1 MANRVNSANRWFA
14 PRLARSGAFGTG
26 SWTDTSPPNWCRTA
40 TDVAVWE
47 LAEHSLRRVPRANAD
62 LRGDAAAHRARG
74 PEQVEQ
80 GATAPCRSSNKG
92 CAMKQKWGRPDDAG
106 DFPSDKAVWTIG
118 AFCVAL
124 LSVFAIAG
132 YRYMRVWRPLQRHYL
147 LTYAGTPVAGAFR
160 TDAPYTLLMVVTRKG
175 TRMALDNE
183 VEPFVT
189 EKGESTFTLTEK
201 AIKAGDL
208 KLEWQRARYDN
219 AKLHE
224 FLGHW
229 IYQDQSIADL
239 TKPAL
244 WGGLG
249 VLLVSLVIA
258 IPKDAAR
265 ARTRKHGRRLKGP
278 ELVTARAF
286 NRRNRS
292 DGIGFSQQQSFKQK
306 IFRNKT
312 WLRLPREIE
321 SSHILVMGDSGKG
334 KSALIRQILLQIE
347 ERGETAIVYDPATPA
362 DYVPYFLT
370 PSRGDLILNPLDQRM
385 PYWTPG
391 DELRQGADALTLAA
405 SLFPDR
411 HNENSFFVEAPRKIF
426 AHLLSF
432 RPTPQELVSWMSHP
446 EEIDR
451 RVKGTEYAAMI
462 DRDSPPQRNGVL
474 GSLAMVATATR
485 R

>member
-1 MANRVNSANRWFA
+1 MGARSSAESNQAQCKRANRPGRSLGPANYSAKR
-14 PRLARSGAFGTG
+14 P
-26 SWTDTSPPNWCRTA
+26 
-40 TDVAVWE
+40 
-47 LAEHSLRRVPRANAD
+47 LRRIPRANAD
-62 LRGDAAAHRARG
+62 RRGDAAANRASG

-80 GATAPCRSSNKG
+80 GATAPRGSSYRG
-92 CAMKQKWGRPDDAG
+92 CAMKQRWGREDDAG
-106 DFPSDKAVWTIG
+106 DFPSDRAVWTIG

-124 LSVFAIAG
+124 VSVFAIG
-132 YRYMRVWRPLQRHYL
+132 YYRYMRVW
-147 LTYAGTPVAGAFR
+147 
-160 TDAPYTLLMVVTRKG
+160 TRKG

-189 EKGESTFTLTEK
+189 EKGESTFTLTEE
-201 AIKAGDL
+201 AIEVGDS
-208 KLEWQRARYDN
+208 KLEWQRARYDSS
-219 AKLHE
+219 KLHE

-229 IYQDQSIADL
+229 IYQDQTLTDL
-239 TKPAL
+239 AKPAL

-249 VLLVSLVIA
+249 VLLVPLVVA
-258 IPKDAAR
+258 IPNDAGR
-265 ARTRKHGRRLKGP
+265 KRIRKHGRRLKGP
-278 ELVTARAF
+278 ELVTVRAF

-292 DGIGFSQQQSFKQK
+292 DGIGFLQQQSFTQK
-306 IFRNKT
+306 ILGRKA

-411 HNENSFFVEAPRKIF
+411 HNEN
-426 AHLLSF
+426 
-432 RPTPQELVSWMSHP
+432 
-446 EEIDR
+446 
-451 RVKGTEYAAMI
+451 
-462 DRDSPPQRNGVL
+462 
-474 GSLAMVATATR
+474 
-485 R
+485 

>member
-1 MANRVNSANRWFA
+1 
-14 PRLARSGAFGTG
+14 
-26 SWTDTSPPNWCRTA
+26 
-40 TDVAVWE
+40 
-47 LAEHSLRRVPRANAD
+47 
-62 LRGDAAAHRARG
+62 
-74 PEQVEQ
+74 
-80 GATAPCRSSNKG
+80 
-92 CAMKQKWGRPDDAG
+92 MKQKWGREDDAG

-124 LSVFAIAG
+124 LSVCAIAG
-132 YRYMRVWRPLQRHYL
+132 YRYIRVWTPLQRHYL
-147 LTYAGTPVAGAFR
+147 TTYVATPVAGAIR
-160 TDAPYTLLMVVTRKG
+160 ADGWYTLLTVVTRKG
-175 TRMALDNE
+175 TRLALDNE

-189 EKGESTFTLTEK
+189 GKGESTFTLTEE
-201 AIKAGDL
+201 AIKVGDL
-208 KLEWQRARYDN
+208 KLECQRTRYDN

-229 IYQDQSIADL
+229 IYQDQTLTDL
-239 TKPAL
+239 AKPAL

-249 VLLVSLVIA
+249 VLLMGLVVA
-258 IPKDAAR
+258 IPMDSAR
-265 ARTRKHGRRLKGP
+265 KRIRKHGRRLKGP

-292 DGIGFSQQQSFKQK
+292 DGIGFLQQQSFLQ
-306 IFRNKT
+306 RVLRWKT

-347 ERGETAIVYDPATPA
+347 ERGETAIAYDPATPA
-362 DYVPYFLT
+362 DYVPYFLA

-426 AHLLSF
+426 AHLLGF
-432 RPTPQELVSWMSHP
+432 HPTPQELVSTAQ
-446 EEIDR
+446 R
-451 RVKGTEYAAMI
+451 RAWLIEH
-462 DRDSPPQRNGVL
+462 
-474 GSLAMVATATR
+474 GSRRHEATAE
-485 R
+485 